1 MVFQVL
7 TYSSKRY
14 PDPQENRRSCAKDAI
29 MSNFGKYRG
38 KVIDPVD
45 PLQLGRIVALVPAIS
60 EFPLNWAMPATPYA
74 GAGVGFF
81 AIPPVGAN
89 VWIEFEG
96 GDPDYPIWAGCFW
109 GQGEAPAEP
118 ALPTTIMLKT
128 EQGTLSINDLDAEL
142 KLSLTAADDV
152 MSLAMSPAGI
162 KLSLNQVTISITR
175 DAISLSHAPSSVDV
189 TPAAIG
195 LSSAWA
201 NVEIAP
207 AAIAIEN
214 GAGSIAVSPVGVT
227 INEGALEI
235 I

>member
-1 MVFQVL
+1 
-7 TYSSKRY
+7 
-14 PDPQENRRSCAKDAI
+14 

-96 GDPDYPIWAGCFW
+96 GDANYPIWSGCFW
-109 GQGEAPAEP
+109 GEGEVPAEP
-118 ALPTTIMLKT
+118 ALPTTVMLKT
-128 EQGTLSINDLDAEL
+128 TLGVFSINNLDAEL
-142 KLSLTAADDV
+142 KLSLTAPSGL
-152 MSLAMSPAGI
+152 MSLTMSPTGI
-162 KLSLNQVTISITR
+162 TLSLNQVTISVTEE
-175 DAISLSHAPSSVDV
+175 AISLSHAPSSVEV
-189 TPAAIG
+189 APAAIS

-201 NVEIAP
+201 SVEVTSASV
-207 AAIAIEN
+207 AIEN
-214 GAGSIAVSPVGVT
+214 GAGSIVVSPASVS

>member
-1 MVFQVL
+1 MPN
-7 TYSSKRY
+7 Y
-14 PDPQENRRSCAKDAI
+14 
-29 MSNFGKYRG
+29 GKYRG

-60 EFPLNWAMPATPYA
+60 EIPLNWAMPATPYA

-96 GDPDYPIWAGCFW
+96 GDPNYPIWAGCFW

-128 EQGTLSINDLDAEL
+128 ELGTLSINDLDAEL
-142 KLSLTAADDV
+142 KLSLTAPDGL
-152 MSLAMSPAGI
+152 MSLVMNTTGI
-162 KLSLNQVTISITR
+162 KISLNEVSI
-175 DAISLSHAPSSVDV
+175 AITQEAITLSHAPSTVEVTPESIVVSCPESVTLSSGEAAVEV
-189 TPAAIG
+189 TPAAISLADG
-195 LSSAWA
+195 AASI
-201 NVEIAP
+201 EITP
-207 AAIAIEN
+207 AVIAIEN
-214 GAGSIAVSPVGVT
+214 GAGNIEVSPASVT
-227 INEGALEI
+227 INEGALVI